1 MTFVPGMQRVPGSG
15 RKPGTPNR
23 RTLLTRAGIRSAFE
37 TLRTNEGE
45 DPIAAAFKIAKL
57 LEHMSA
63 KRLEK
68 FKNEVADLPPD
79 EFARIQ
85 VGLIAAAN
93 LHVRLAEFAFPK
105 LARVDHVGDAPSVAN
120 RMVVELKIGDGPPT
134 DRSGRGR
141 WSSGKTSSP
150 SKWLRYIT
158 KHLMGESG
166 LTLLPNI
173 AQPLVG
179 NSRVDHRV

>member
-1 MTFVPGMQRVPGSG
+1 MTNVWTPGMTRIPGSG
-15 RKPGTPNR
+15 RARGTPNR
-23 RTLLTRAGIRSAFE
+23 QTLLQRAAIKNAIE
-37 TLRTNEGE
+37 TLRTGE
-45 DPIAAAFKIAKL
+45 DPIAAAFKIAKF
-57 LEHMSA
+57 LEDMSA

-68 FKNEVADLPPD
+68 FKNEIADLPPD

-134 DRSGRGR
+134 GLAKAAVVEDAGAAARLPAPRSGFD
-141 WSSGKTSSP
+141 TS
-150 SKWLRYIT
+150 
-158 KHLMGESG
+158 
-166 LTLLPNI
+166 PNT
-173 AQPLVG
+173 
-179 NSRVDHRV
+179 

>member
-1 MTFVPGMQRVPGSG
+1 MERIPGSG
-15 RKPGTPNR
+15 RAKGTQNR
-23 RTLLTRAGIRSAFE
+23 QTALRRAGIKNAIE
-37 TLRTNEGE
+37 TLRTGEGE

-57 LEHMSA
+57 LEDMSA

-105 LARVDHVGDAPSVAN
+105 LARVDHVGDAPSLAAVKN
-120 RMVVELKIGDGPPT
+120 RMVVTLKLGDLPRPAL
-134 DRSGRGR
+134 SGRHDIEG
-141 WSSGKTSSP
+141 
-150 SKWLRYIT
+150 
-158 KHLMGESG
+158 H
-166 LTLLPNI
+166 
-173 AQPLVG
+173 AAVG
-179 NSRVDHRV
+179 AIGHGGDKGHGPDEIGGAGCP